1 MQSPFFKFERTGSQ
15 ALLTKTVNKLSMQ
28 SKMDLGHETSMVKVA
43 TALTEQAL
51 AIHQRSVNQ
60 GPMPDQ
66 KKLARELISLV
77 ASRVCIGH
85 PSKKELSQ
93 NLILMV
99 GDTLN
104 GMPLNSECNLH
115 VRKILLDLLPHIFN
129 SVGLYWL

>member
-66 KKLARELISLV
+66 RKLAREMFSLV
-77 ASRVCIGH
+77 TTSICQRQPCRKAV
-85 PSKKELSQ
+85 SQ

-99 GDTLN
+99 NDTLQ
-104 GMPLNSECNLH
+104 GMPLNSECELH
-115 VRKILLDLLPHIFN
+115 VRQILRDLIPHIFA
-129 SVGLYWL
+129 SVGLAW

>member
-1 MQSPFFKFERTGSQ
+1 M
-15 ALLTKTVNKLSMQ
+15 LTKEVNKLIMQ
-28 SKMDLGHETSMVKVA
+28 SNMDLELETSMAKIV
-43 TALTEQAL
+43 TALTDQAL
-51 AIHQRSVNQ
+51 AVHHRAVNQ

-77 ASRVCIGH
+77 ASCVCIGH